1 MSPRRYDRRLRQAA
15 SEEARRR
22 IVEAAAALH
31 ADHGGLGTSHAMIA
45 RRAGVSIPTVYKYFP
60 GPNDLIPA
68 CTGLVASRAPLA
80 LDERILEGHSRLPER
95 VLALARALFRLH
107 EYFAPWLRW
116 SEAEASALPALRT
129 FLEGGRKAQHALIRR
144 ALVPPGAP
152 PLPKARLL
160 LAQVLLDYPSW
171 RSFTE
176 GGETSESAA
185 VIVTDAIVKLARPAR
200 PSWKGGPL

>member
-1 MSPRRYDRRLRQAA
+1 
-15 SEEARRR
+15 
-22 IVEAAAALH
+22 VEAAAALH

-60 GPNDLIPA
+60 GANDLIPA

-80 LDERILEGHSRLPER
+80 LDERVFEGHSRLPER

-116 SEAEASALPALRT
+116 SEAEAPALPALRA
-129 FLEGGRKAQHALIRR
+129 FLEGARKAQHSLIRR
-144 ALVPPGAP
+144 ALVPTGAP
-152 PLPKARLL
+152 PLSKARLL

-171 RSFTE
+171 KSFTE

-185 VIVTDAIVKLARPAR
+185 VIVTDAILKLARTTRRSSRRSP
-200 PSWKGGPL
+200 